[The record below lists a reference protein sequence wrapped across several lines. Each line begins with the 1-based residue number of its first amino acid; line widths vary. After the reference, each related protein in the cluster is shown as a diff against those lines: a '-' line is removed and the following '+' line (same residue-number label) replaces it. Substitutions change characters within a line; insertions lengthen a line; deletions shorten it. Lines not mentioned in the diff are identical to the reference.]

1 MKTKSDIR
9 SYVNGLKK
17 SMTEDEI
24 TNLSRIIADK
34 LMAADEYV
42 NNSNILIYVSYN
54 QEVRT
59 DDIIRKSIDNGK
71 NVYVPKVFK
80 KASQDKTVKYMEFVK
95 IQSMDEL
102 EPGYM
107 GIMEPVSDE
116 HEVPDGG
123 LMIMPGIAFDNERNR
138 IGYGGGFYDR
148 YLSEHMNDY
157 YKTAICFD
165 YQVVESIQA
174 DEFDIKPDKIITDRR
189 IV

>member
-71 NVYVPKVFK
+71 NVYVPKVFSTHK
-80 KASQDKTVKYMEFVK
+80 F
-95 IQSMDEL
+95 
-102 EPGYM
+102 
-107 GIMEPVSDE
+107 
-116 HEVPDGG
+116 
-123 LMIMPGIAFDNERNR
+123 
-138 IGYGGGFYDR
+138 GFKR
-148 YLSEHMNDY
+148 
-157 YKTAICFD
+157 F
-165 YQVVESIQA
+165 
-174 DEFDIKPDKIITDRR
+174 
-189 IV
+189 

>member
-80 KASQDKTVKYMEFVK
+80 KASQDKTVKYRNLLRYRAWMSLNQV
-95 IQSMDEL
+95 IWVLWSLSVMSMKY
-102 EPGYM
+102 PM
-107 GIMEPVSDE
+107 
-116 HEVPDGG
+116 
-123 LMIMPGIAFDNERNR
+123 
-138 IGYGGGFYDR
+138 
-148 YLSEHMNDY
+148 
-157 YKTAICFD
+157 
-165 YQVVESIQA
+165 A
-174 DEFDIKPDKIITDRR
+174 DL
-189 IV
+189 

>member
-80 KASQDKTVKYMEFVK
+80 KAHRIKLLSIWNLLRYRAWMSLSQVIWVLWSLSVMSMKYPM
-95 IQSMDEL
+95 
-102 EPGYM
+102 
-107 GIMEPVSDE
+107 
-116 HEVPDGG
+116 
-123 LMIMPGIAFDNERNR
+123 
-138 IGYGGGFYDR
+138 
-148 YLSEHMNDY
+148 
-157 YKTAICFD
+157 
-165 YQVVESIQA
+165 A
-174 DEFDIKPDKIITDRR
+174 DL
-189 IV
+189 

>member
-80 KASQDKTVKYMEFVK
+80 KY
-95 IQSMDEL
+95 
-102 EPGYM
+102 
-107 GIMEPVSDE
+107 GI
-116 HEVPDGG
+116 
-123 LMIMPGIAFDNERNR
+123 
-138 IGYGGGFYDR
+138 
-148 YLSEHMNDY
+148 
-157 YKTAICFD
+157 C
-165 YQVVESIQA
+165 
-174 DEFDIKPDKIITDRR
+174 
-189 IV
+189 

>member
-71 NVYVPKVFK
+71 NVYVPKF
-80 KASQDKTVKYMEFVK
+80 
-95 IQSMDEL
+95 
-102 EPGYM
+102 
-107 GIMEPVSDE
+107 
-116 HEVPDGG
+116 
-123 LMIMPGIAFDNERNR
+123 IA
-138 IGYGGGFYDR
+138 
-148 YLSEHMNDY
+148 
-157 YKTAICFD
+157 
-165 YQVVESIQA
+165 
-174 DEFDIKPDKIITDRR
+174 DILCCTT
-189 IV
+189 IVCTSV